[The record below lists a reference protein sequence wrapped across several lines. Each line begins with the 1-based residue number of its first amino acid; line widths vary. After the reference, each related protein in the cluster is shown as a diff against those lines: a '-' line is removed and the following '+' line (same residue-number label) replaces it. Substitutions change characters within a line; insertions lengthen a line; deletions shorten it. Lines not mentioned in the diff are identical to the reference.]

1 MSTTT
6 VKTATPALDKI
17 MLIIDFIAHN
27 GPQTF
32 STIYQS
38 LALPKSSTST
48 LLNSMLAHKLL
59 RQDHDKF
66 DLGLRLYEIGSYAFA
81 HFDIKEFALPVLKK
95 LRDDTDLTC
104 HLGILEGTNPVYLL
118 KIESSYPVII
128 NSWIGKRLSF
138 NSSALGKIF
147 LSFSPEQKARE
158 LLALQQPLPKF
169 TPNTITDDKLL
180 FEQIKEIKDR
190 GYAIDDE
197 EDAKGIFC
205 LAAPIL
211 NRKGELLAAISM
223 SGVLAQYDKM
233 PMEKFVERLK
243 EAAAAI
249 SLKTSD

>member
-32 STIYQS
+32 STIYQN

-147 LSFSPEQKARE
+147 LA
-158 LLALQQPLPKF
+158 AF
-169 TPNTITDDKLL
+169 T
-180 FEQIKEIKDR
+180 EI
-190 GYAIDDE
+190 YA
-197 EDAKGIFC
+197 
-205 LAAPIL
+205 
-211 NRKGELLAAISM
+211 
-223 SGVLAQYDKM
+223 
-233 PMEKFVERLK
+233 
-243 EAAAAI
+243 
-249 SLKTSD
+249 

>member
-32 STIYQS
+32 STIYQN

-147 LSFSPEQKARE
+147 LSFSTEQKARD
-158 LLALQQPLPKF
+158 LIALQQPLPKF
-169 TPNTITDDKLL
+169 TPNTITDDKIL

-233 PMEKFVERLK
+233 PMEKFVEYLK

-249 SLKTSD
+249 SLKASD

>member
-95 LRDDTDLTC
+95 LRDNTDLTC

-180 FEQIKEIKDR
+180 FEQIKEIKSR

>member
-81 HFDIKEFALPVLKK
+81 HFDIKEFALPVVKK

-169 TPNTITDDKLL
+169 TPNTITDDNLL

-243 EAAAAI
+243 EAATAI
-249 SLKTSD
+249 SLKASD

>member
-180 FEQIKEIKDR
+180 FEQIKEIKGR

>member
-32 STIYQS
+32 STIYQN

-147 LSFSPEQKARE
+147 LSFSTEQKARE
-158 LLALQQPLPKF
+158 LIALQQPLPKF
-169 TPNTITDDKLL
+169 TPNTITDDKIL

-223 SGVLAQYDKM
+223 SGV
-233 PMEKFVERLK
+233 
-243 EAAAAI
+243 
-249 SLKTSD
+249 

>member
-180 FEQIKEIKDR
+180 FEQIKEIKSR

>member
-1 MSTTT
+1 MSTPT

-32 STIYQS
+32 STIYQN

-169 TPNTITDDKLL
+169 TQNTITDEKLL

-249 SLKTSD
+249 SLKASN

>member
-180 FEQIKEIKDR
+180 FEQIKEIKGR

-249 SLKTSD
+249 SLKTSN

>member
-1 MSTTT
+1 MSTPT

-32 STIYQS
+32 STIYQN

-147 LSFSPEQKARE
+147 LSFSPEQKAHE
-158 LLALQQPLPKF
+158 LLTQQQPLPKF
-169 TPNTITDDKLL
+169 TQNTITDDKIL
-180 FEQIKEIKDR
+180 FEQTKEIKER

-233 PMEKFVERLK
+233 PMEKFVELLK

-249 SLKTSD
+249 SLKASN

>member
-32 STIYQS
+32 STIYQN

-147 LSFSPEQKARE
+147 LSFSTEQKARE
-158 LLALQQPLPKF
+158 LIALQQPLPKF
-169 TPNTITDDKLL
+169 TPNTITDDKIL

-233 PMEKFVERLK
+233 PMEKFVEHLK

-249 SLKTSD
+249 SLKASD

>member
-32 STIYQS
+32 STIYQN

-147 LSFSPEQKARE
+147 LSFSTEQKAKE
-158 LLALQQPLPKF
+158 LIALQQPLPKF
-169 TPNTITDDKLL
+169 TPNTITDDKIL

-233 PMEKFVERLK
+233 PMEKFVEHLK

-249 SLKTSD
+249 SLKASD

>member
-1 MSTTT
+1 MSTT

-32 STIYQS
+32 STIYQNLS
-38 LALPKSSTST
+38 LPKSSTST
-48 LLNSMLAHKLL
+48 LLNSMLTHKLL

-158 LLALQQPLPKF
+158 LLAVQQPLPKF
-169 TPNTITDDKLL
+169 TQNTITDDKLL
-180 FEQIKEIKDR
+180 FEQIKEIQSR
-190 GYAIDDE
+190 GYAVDDE
-197 EDAKGIFC
+197 EDAEGIFC
-205 LAAPIL
+205 LAAPII
-211 NRKGELLAAISM
+211 NRNGELLAAISM

-233 PMEKFVERLK
+233 PMEKFVEHLK

-249 SLKTSD
+249 SLKASD

>member
-243 EAAAAI
+243 EAATAI
-249 SLKTSD
+249 SLKASD

>member
-32 STIYQS
+32 STIYQR

-180 FEQIKEIKDR
+180 FEQIKEIKGR

>member
-32 STIYQS
+32 STIYQN

-147 LSFSPEQKARE
+147 LSFSTEQKARE
-158 LLALQQPLPKF
+158 LIALQQPLPKF
-169 TPNTITDDKLL
+169 TPNTITDDKIL
-180 FEQIKEIKDR
+180 FEQIKEIQSR
-190 GYAIDDE
+190 GYAVDDE
-197 EDAKGIFC
+197 EDAEGIFC

-233 PMEKFVERLK
+233 PMEKFVEHLK

-249 SLKTSD
+249 SLKASD

>member
-27 GPQTF
+27 CPQTF

-180 FEQIKEIKDR
+180 FEQIKEIKGR

>member
-169 TPNTITDDKLL
+169 TPNTITDDNLL

-243 EAAAAI
+243 EAATAI
-249 SLKTSD
+249 SLKASD

>member
-1 MSTTT
+1 MSTT

-27 GPQTF
+27 GPQSF
-32 STIYQS
+32 STIYQNLS
-38 LALPKSSTST
+38 LPKSSTST

-158 LLALQQPLPKF
+158 LLAVQQPLPKF
-169 TPNTITDDKLL
+169 TQNTITDDKLL
-180 FEQIKEIKDR
+180 FEQIKEIQSR
-190 GYAIDDE
+190 GYAVDDE
-197 EDAKGIFC
+197 EDAEGIFC

-233 PMEKFVERLK
+233 PMEKFVEHLK

-249 SLKTSD
+249 SLKASD